1 MSLKTR
7 SIAGLFILLTI
18 TLAFNAKLIHNIYSS
33 ILGRIALIC
42 LVIFFAINNVTL
54 GLLAALIIIIASN
67 QFGSFVE
74 GMENSPRTIGEE
86 NVSSTGE
93 QQVLSSSATE
103 DTKKKISELKQSIEE
118 GTSGIDKEAIKAAI
132 MSKDSKQIP
141 VNSDM
146 NTSSEVSASSTGM
159 LKPGSKLE
167 GFSAFASV

>member
-1 MSLKTR
+1 MSIKTR
-7 SIAGLFILLTI
+7 SIAGLFIALAI
-18 TLAFNAKLIHNIYSS
+18 ILAFNAKFINDIYGS
-33 ILGRIALIC
+33 ILGRIVLIGI
-42 LVIFFAINNVTL
+42 VIFFAMNNVTL
-54 GLLAALIIIIASN
+54 ALLATLIIIIASN

-132 MSKDSKQIP
+132 MAKDSKQIP

-146 NTSSEVSASSTGM
+146 NASSEVTASSTGM
-159 LKPGSKLE
+159 LKPNSKLE
-167 GFSAFASV
+167 GFSAYASV